1 MSSWTCLFS
10 FIGNG
15 ELHEFESEQVV
26 HVHALGPALLVTNL
40 GFVLQVAN
48 DLRLARQGPK
58 IKKHLHYYPSTYHTK
73 KTNTKYILNSSATN
87 VFYFEI
93 QFFYFWRLL
102 NILTDFK
109 NVNKKLRL

>member
-15 ELHEFESEQVV
+15 QLHKFESEQVI

-40 GFVLQVAN
+40 GFVFQVAN

-58 IKKHLHYYPSTYHTK
+58 IKKQLHYFASTYVENEHK
-73 KTNTKYILNSSATN
+73 I
-87 VFYFEI
+87 
-93 QFFYFWRLL
+93 
-102 NILTDFK
+102 
-109 NVNKKLRL
+109 